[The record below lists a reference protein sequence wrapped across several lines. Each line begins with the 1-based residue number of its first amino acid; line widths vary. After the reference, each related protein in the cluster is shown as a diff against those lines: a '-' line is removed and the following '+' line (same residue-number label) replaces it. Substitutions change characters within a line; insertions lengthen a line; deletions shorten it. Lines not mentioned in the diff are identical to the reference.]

1 MSDAVFTP
9 ELFEER
15 LQEARRSYKLN
26 LGYVQLQAYCA
37 CMTYLGSNGDVL
49 ASSVPALG

>member
-1 MSDAVFTP
+1 MSVLTP

-26 LGYVQLQAYCA
+26 LGCDFLTVLSFQL
-37 CMTYLGSNGDVL
+37 SNHAVAGRR
-49 ASSVPALG
+49 